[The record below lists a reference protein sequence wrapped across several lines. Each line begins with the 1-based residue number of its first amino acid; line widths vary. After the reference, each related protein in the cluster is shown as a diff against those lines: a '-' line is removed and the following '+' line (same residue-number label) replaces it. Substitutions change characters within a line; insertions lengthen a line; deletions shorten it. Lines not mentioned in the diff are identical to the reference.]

1 MTPLNR
7 TEHYRGALKGLAGC
21 WAEADEKVDK
31 EVDKEVEEEV
41 DKEVDEEVMVAGWL
55 LVGACLPVN

>member
-1 MTPLNR
+1 MFTVYIGRHAQTRLSEPPLER
-7 TEHYRGALKGLAGC
+7 EKQF
-21 WAEADEKVDK
+21 WWKAEK
-31 EVDKEVEEEV
+31 V

>member
-1 MTPLNR
+1 M
-7 TEHYRGALKGLAGC
+7 
-21 WAEADEKVDK
+21 DV
-31 EVDKEVEEEV
+31 EVDKEAEEEVDREV

>member
-1 MTPLNR
+1 M
-7 TEHYRGALKGLAGC
+7 
-21 WAEADEKVDK
+21 DK
-31 EVDKEVEEEV
+31 EVDEEVDKEV

>member
-1 MTPLNR
+1 MV
-7 TEHYRGALKGLAGC
+7 EMGL
-21 WAEADEKVDK
+21 EVVVVDE
-31 EVDKEVEEEV
+31 EVDKKVDEEVDKEV